1 MAKTIKRNFPVRGLG
16 CAACVAR
23 VQGELKAVTGVTD
36 ASVSLASESAQV
48 EYNPFIVKAAEL
60 KKVVQSAGYDLI
72 VPEGIDEDI
81 MPEGSQADAEEE
93 AEKARAK
100 AYKRLRVNMWVAIV
114 IAVAVMFI
122 EMGIKE
128 FHGRGLT
135 LFVLGSIAVF
145 ACGWRF
151 ISNAVTQAMHFYAS
165 MDTLVA
171 LSTTI
176 SWLFST
182 FNLVFPSMWTS
193 QGLEAELYYG
203 SCSMIVAFILI
214 GRLLEDQAKYGTTAS
229 IRALMELQP
238 RRSKAVVG
246 DIVKI
251 KPGQRIPVDGIV
263 LEGDSYVD
271 ESLLTGE
278 PIPVLKAMGNMVYTG
293 TINQNGALQV
303 RVEKTGEDTMLSSI
317 IRMVKDAQGSK
328 AKVQRIVDKVA
339 AVFVPIVIL
348 IALAA
353 FFGWTFSGG
362 GFAKGLLT
370 MVSVLVIACPCSLG
384 LATPTAIIAGIGRG
398 AQNGILIKD
407 ADTLQLARRINA
419 VVLDK
424 TGTITVGKAVVTKEF
439 WYHEEAK
446 GVLKA
451 MEMSSEH
458 PLAAP
463 ILDKLSGVKAVNLQS
478 FRAVPGSGAE
488 AKYEGKNYFITGR
501 TELSSPVSEAWAGQ
515 GDTLSYFTDG
525 ERILAVYAIADEPK
539 EDSAKAVAALKA
551 MKIKTVM
558 LTGDNEGAAK
568 AIAAKVGIDEV
579 KAGMLPADKAEYI
592 KSLQDAKQTVAMVG
606 DGIND
611 SAALAQANVS
621 IAMGKGSDIAMDTAM
636 VTIVSSELSRL
647 PQLISLSRRTVRI
660 IWQNLGW
667 AFVYN
672 IFAIQVAAGLFGF
685 TLNPMISAAAMACSS
700 VLVVTNSLRLKKIK
714 L

>member
-1 MAKTIKRNFPVRGLG
+1 M
-16 CAACVAR
+16 
-23 VQGELKAVTGVTD
+23 
-36 ASVSLASESAQV
+36 
-48 EYNPFIVKAAEL
+48 
-60 KKVVQSAGYDLI
+60 VQSAGYDLI
-72 VPEGIDEDI
+72 VPDGIDEDI
-81 MPEGSQADAEEE
+81 VPEGSEADAEEE
-93 AEKARAK
+93 AERARAK
-100 AYKRLRVNMWVAIV
+100 SYKRLKASMWVAIV

-122 EMGIKE
+122 EMGFKD
-128 FHGRGLT
+128 FRGRGVI

-145 ACGWRF
+145 GCGWRF
-151 ISNAVTQAMHFYAS
+151 ISNAARQARHFQAT

-176 SWLFST
+176 SWLFSS
-182 FNLVFPSMWTS
+182 FNLLFPSVWTS
-193 QGLEAELYYG
+193 QGLEAELYFG
-203 SCSMIVAFILI
+203 SSSMIVAFILI

-229 IRALMELQP
+229 IRALMDLQP

-246 DIVKI
+246 DIVKV

-293 TINQNGALQV
+293 TMNRNGALRV
-303 RVEKTGEDTMLSSI
+303 RVEKTVDDTMLSSI
-317 IRMVKDAQGSK
+317 IRLVRDAQGSK
-328 AKVQRIVDKVA
+328 AKVQRIVDKVS
-339 AVFVPIVIL
+339 AVFVPVVIL
-348 IALAA
+348 ISLAA
-353 FFGWTFSGG
+353 FFAWTFSGG
-362 GFAKGLLT
+362 GFTKGLLT

-407 ADTLQLARRINA
+407 ADTLQLARKISA

-424 TGTITVGKAVVTKEF
+424 TGTITVGKPVVTKEF
-439 WYHEEAK
+439 WYYEETK
-446 GVLKA
+446 GILKA

-458 PLAAP
+458 PLAGP
-463 ILDKLSGVKAVNLQS
+463 ILDRLAEVKAVKLQT
-478 FRAVPGSGAE
+478 FKAVPGSGAE
-488 AKYEGKNYFITGR
+488 AKYDGKTYFITAR
-501 TELSSPVSEAWAGQ
+501 TELSSPVSEAWSGQ
-515 GDTLSYFTDG
+515 GYTLSYFTDG

-539 EDSAKAVAALKA
+539 EDSAKAVAALKS
-551 MKIKTVM
+551 MKIRTVM
-558 LTGDNEGAAK
+558 LTGDNEDSAK

-579 KAGMLPADKAEYI
+579 KAGMLPLDKTEYVR
-592 KSLQDAKQTVAMVG
+592 SLQAEKMNVAMVG

-636 VTIVSSELSRL
+636 VTLVSSELSRL
-647 PQLISLSRRTVRI
+647 PQLISLSRQTVNI

-667 AFVYN
+667 AFIYN
-672 IFAIQVAAGLFGF
+672 IIAIQAAAGIFGF

-700 VLVVTNSLRLKKIK
+700 VIVVTNSLRLKRAK
-714 L
+714 LG

>member
-1 MAKTIKRNFPVRGLG
+1 MANTIKRNFPVRGLG

-23 VQGELKAVTGVTD
+23 VQGELKAVKGVKD
-36 ASVSLASESAQV
+36 ASVSLASETAQV
-48 EYNPFIVKAAEL
+48 EYDPSVVKAAEL
-60 KKVVQSAGYDLI
+60 KKVVQAAGYDLI
-72 VPEGIDEDI
+72 IPENGDEEDASF
-81 MPEGSQADAEEE
+81 EDVDDVAEEE
-93 AEKARAK
+93 RVK
-100 AYKRLRVNMWVAIV
+100 AYRILRVRVWVAIV
-114 IAVAVMFI
+114 IAVAVMLI
-122 EMGIKE
+122 EMGFKE
-128 FHGRGLT
+128 FKGRGLV
-135 LFVLGSIAVF
+135 LFALGSVAVF
-145 ACGWRF
+145 GCGWGF
-151 ISNAVTQAMHFYAS
+151 ISNALKQARHFHAT
-165 MDTLVA
+165 MDSLVA

-176 SWLFST
+176 SWLFSS
-182 FNLVFPSMWTS
+182 FNLVFPSVWTS
-193 QGLEAELYYG
+193 RGLEAELYFG

-214 GRLLEDQAKYGTTAS
+214 GRLLENQAKYGTTAS
-229 IRALMELQP
+229 IRALMDLQP
-238 RRSKAVVG
+238 KRSKAVVG
-246 DIVKI
+246 DIVNV

-263 LEGDSYVD
+263 LEGYSYVD

-278 PIPVLKAMGNMVYTG
+278 PLPVLKAMGNMVYTG
-293 TINQNGALQV
+293 TINKNGALRV
-303 RVEKTGEDTMLSSI
+303 RVEKEGEDTMLSSI

-339 AVFVPIVIL
+339 AVFVPVVIL

-407 ADTLQLARRINA
+407 ADTLQLARKINA

-424 TGTITVGKAVVTKEF
+424 TGTITVGKPVATKEF
-439 WYHEEAK
+439 WYNPETK

-458 PLAAP
+458 PLAAS
-463 ILDKLSGVKAVNLQS
+463 ILDTLPGVDAVKLQS
-478 FRAVPGSGAE
+478 FKAVPGRGAQ
-488 AKYEGKNYFITGR
+488 AKYEGKTYYITNKA
-501 TELSSPVSEAWAGQ
+501 ELSSPESEAWAGQ

-551 MKIKTVM
+551 MKIRTVM
-558 LTGDNEGAAK
+558 LTGDNEASAK
-568 AIAAKVGIDEV
+568 AMALKVGIDEV
-579 KAGMLPADKAEYI
+579 KAGMLPGDKTQYV
-592 KSLQDAKQTVAMVG
+592 KSLQDAGLKVAMVG

-611 SAALAQANVS
+611 SAALAKADVS
-621 IAMGKGSDIAMDTAM
+621 IAMGKGSDIAMDAAM
-636 VTIVSSELSRL
+636 VTLVSSELSRL
-647 PQLISLSRRTVRI
+647 PQLIGLSRKTVGI

-672 IFAIQVAAGLFGF
+672 VLAIPAAAGLFGF
-685 TLNPMISAAAMACSS
+685 SLNPMISAAAMACSS
-700 VLVVTNSLRLKKIK
+700 VIVVTNSLRLRRIK